1 MSRHHV
7 PCTNSAPR
15 PGAEMADVIK
25 TLTEA
30 GLCSEV
36 YHKELYL
43 PASALSG
50 AAPPLPAAPKRGA
63 CCSSVSLA
71 GRS

>member
-1 MSRHHV
+1 VSTFHV
-7 PCTNSAPR
+7 PCTYSAPQ
-15 PGAEMADVIK
+15 PGAEMADVVK
-25 TLTEA
+25 TLTEE

-50 AAPPLPAAPKRGA
+50 AAPRLSAVPNRGA
-63 CCSSVSLA
+63 RCSSMSLA
-71 GRS
+71 GRA

>member
-1 MSRHHV
+1 
-7 PCTNSAPR
+7 
-15 PGAEMADVIK
+15 MADVVK
-25 TLTEA
+25 TLTEE

-50 AAPPLPAAPKRGA
+50 AAPWLSAVPD
-63 CCSSVSLA
+63 
-71 GRS
+71 